1 MDGAGRGLCA
11 PGGAQLRSS
20 RLSTRLALAAA
31 AAVCLAVAVVAVGA
45 FVVIRDRAIAQVDRS
60 LEEAAERELAEL
72 AEPDIDA
79 GSFTEPPA
87 PSDETPSG
95 TALEVEVEIGALP
108 VSGPETIE
116 IGGQRFRTLV
126 RALPPGVGEEGQTA
140 AFYRSLE
147 DVEATVRITGW
158 ALAIAAA
165 LASLLAITFVL
176 TIVRRALHP
185 LAEAHAAAERVAD
198 SGDLSIR
205 IPVGRPDE
213 VGLMARTMNTMLSR
227 LQGTQARLTRTLD
240 EQRRFA
246 ADASHE
252 LRTPLTALRGDLE
265 FLQAHDPPP
274 EERDAILAEMTEAT
288 LRMARMAEGLLSL
301 ARLDAGRRAQSKV
314 IDIPELL
321 RSIID
326 PGERLE
332 LPAEVDG
339 LHVVGDPDS
348 IYGIF
353 SNLIEN
359 ARKYG
364 GDLTVGLTHD
374 AERIRVVVS
383 DDGPGIPAE
392 DRERVFDR
400 FFRGRD
406 MRNEPGGVGLGLAIA
421 QGAAEAAE
429 GSLTLLPTDAGTA
442 FEVVLPRQTVRA

>member
-1 MDGAGRGLCA
+1 MAI
-11 PGGAQLRSS
+11 
-20 RLSTRLALAAA
+20 
-31 AAVCLAVAVVAVGA
+31 VAVGA
-45 FVVIRDRAIAQVDRS
+45 FVVIQDRAIAQVDRS
-60 LEEAAERELAEL
+60 LERAAERELDEL

-79 GSFTEPPA
+79 GSFTEPPD
-87 PSDETPSG
+87 PSGETPPG
-95 TALEVEVEIGALP
+95 TALEVEVEIGTLP
-108 VSGPETIE
+108 VRGPETVE
-116 IGGQRFRTLV
+116 LAGQRFRTLV

-147 DVEATVRITGW
+147 DVEATVRITGL

-176 TIVRRALHP
+176 TIVRRALRP
-185 LAEAHAAAERVAD
+185 LADAHAAAERVAD

-205 IPVGRPDE
+205 IPVRRPDE

-265 FLQAHDPPP
+265 FLQAHDPPV
-274 EERDAILAEMTEAT
+274 EERDAVLDEMTEAT
-288 LRMARMAEGLLSL
+288 KRMGRMAEGLLSL
-301 ARLDAGRRAQSKV
+301 ARLDAGAHAQSKV
-314 IDIPELL
+314 IDIPEVL
-321 RSIID
+321 RSIIE

-332 LPAEVDG
+332 LPAEVDD

-348 IYGIF
+348 MYGIF

-359 ARKYG
+359 ARMYG
-364 GDLTVGLTHD
+364 GDLTVGLTYD

-383 DDGPGIPAE
+383 DDGPGIPPE

-406 MRNEPGGVGLGLAIA
+406 VRSVPGGAGLGLAIA
-421 QGAAEAAE
+421 QRAAEGAE

-442 FEVVLPRQTVRA
+442 FEVLLPRQDAQG